1 MKFLNTVSKQ
11 KIVASLLGIVTAAL
25 IYFPYYALTDNHTKL
40 NCSVFLI
47 LGIVLLWVP
56 TESLAA
62 LFAVD
67 LFFEIG
73 LVLLLVFISTIT
85 SLHAW
90 PIYLLIILILAVWIG
105 MVLLKNQ
112 SLTSKNRQVVAIR
125 LISML
130 IFAILAYLSG
140 FYALLMASPVGLM
153 VSGITIY
160 IGIGLFIYYL
170 ILAASI
176 WQNWFKG
183 SISWVMIIIAIVF
196 HMFFAYNLSP
206 ETMLIPGIC
215 EVIIVLLLLRMNMLL
230 EK

>member
-25 IYFPYYALTDNHTKL
+25 IYFPHYALTDNHTKL

-85 SLHAW
+85 SLHTW